1 MTQTASQHSV
11 ESAREGIRNLVN
23 NCAEVQA
30 GELVVLVNDPAL
42 IEKGVGTLIEEAVQ
56 ANGARGAVIWVEP
69 QGPNAAPRQGKGG
82 PFSLTAEDVAMLL
95 NADKVIAHADQETVT
110 RYLADADKQPLLVT
124 NRAGTLED
132 MASATARYPWGL
144 VRAIYDLMNQEL
156 FPVGSSWRITSS
168 GRTDLRGV
176 VGEKTLR
183 SIFFEDEIHAKN
195 LARSFTNASA
205 YLPVASTEADG
216 TVDVEWLG
224 GRAELHPAHDPP
236 CLEIKQNKIVSIG
249 GGLQERQWVDE
260 YWDATE
266 SLMHQFGEKALVVD
280 SWHSGAH
287 PWSSSWA
294 GGTRHLHF
302 HMGRTSGKLGDF
314 VFAGIKDY
322 TLTVDGQAIVKDGRL
337 AILDHPKV
345 KAAAERYDVED
356 WREAWPKSNHW
367 PVGSA

>member
-1 MTQTASQHSV
+1 MTQPASQHSV
-11 ESAREGIRNLVN
+11 AWAREGIRNLVN
-23 NCAEVQA
+23 DCAEVQA
-30 GELVVLVNDPAL
+30 GEMVVLVNDPAL

-56 ANGARGAVIWVEP
+56 ARGARSAAIWVEP
-69 QGPNAAPRQGKGG
+69 QAPDAASGQSRGG
-82 PFSLTAEDVAMLL
+82 RFSLAAGEVEMLL
-95 NADKVIAHADQETVT
+95 KADKVIAHADPDTLA
-110 RYLADADKQPLLVT
+110 RYLADADKQPTVVT

-132 MASATARYPWGL
+132 MASATARYPWGV
-144 VRAIYDLMNQEL
+144 VRVIYDLMNHEL
-156 FPVGSSWRITSS
+156 FSVGSIWRITSS
-168 GRTDLRGV
+168 GRTDLSGV
-176 VGEKTLR
+176 VAEKTLR
-183 SIFFEDEIHAKN
+183 SIFFEDEVHAN
-195 LARSFTNASA
+195 NRGRSFTNAAA
-205 YLPVASTEADG
+205 YLPVASTEAEG
-216 TVDVEWLG
+216 TIDVEWLG

-236 CLEIKQNKIVSIG
+236 CLEIKQNKISSIG

-260 YWDATE
+260 YWAATE
-266 SLMHQFGEKALVVD
+266 SLVQRFGDKALVVD

-314 VFAGIKDY
+314 VFVGIKDY

-345 KAAAERYDVED
+345 KSAAERYDVED
-356 WREAWPKSNHW
+356 WREAWPRSNRR